1 MRSQSIAKAGGG
13 LLLTLFFLVV
23 PVRLHAQGGATGAIS
38 GTVEDSSGGVV
49 TGAKVEIVSTATN
62 ELLRSETTN
71 ASGFFTVTLLPA
83 GAYVVRVNAPGLT
96 ETSLRDVIVRVTET
110 TRLTISLKAKT
121 IEEKVEVRA
130 NVENVKTTDATTG
143 ESLGGQTIRELPL
156 ATRNFQQLLALSAG
170 ASSSLNSAAQLGRGD
185 VRINVNGAREDNNNY
200 QIEGIGANDP
210 TNLGELAN
218 TPLPSP
224 DAIQEFKVSTSLYDA
239 TQGRNG
245 GGNINAVLKSGTDT
259 VHYDVFE
266 YFRNTVLNASDFFLN
281 KLGQPRPDIK
291 QNIFGGSVGGPVGPK
306 AKLGF
311 FFLNYQGARQRSG
324 DSPGTIIST
333 SFLPY
338 VPLAD
343 RNSSSLMASDCG
355 LPSGSS
361 VDPVTFALLGIKSDQ
376 FGSPAGGYLFPLP
389 TNVPSTTSCGTLVP
403 FVVSKAG
410 KFTDDQFTAN
420 WDREF
425 RGGKDH
431 VSERFFWS
439 NSETDEP
446 FGGDS
451 FTLQTGGVAQAN
463 NLNFPLN
470 LPLRDRFG
478 SLAETH
484 IFRPTLVNEF
494 RFGVSVI
501 NDKLVSVQPL
511 TTTGQPITDTLL
523 GITRPTDNVT
533 HDTYRFQLASF
544 AIGPYPTSPQPTLSD
559 ILSLIDTLSY
569 VRGGHSLRF
578 GGEFT
583 HVDVRRNTP
592 VADNGFVFFFPSGGL
607 SDFQNFLLG
616 STGLANAW
624 SGLTNHDYRMTS
636 LSLFAQDDYRATKT
650 LTLNLGLRTE
660 LLGAPYDNLCHVANI
675 DPTLA
680 NTTGQPFIYPRCIN
694 KFNFPGVTGTLGRA
708 VLDNNYT
715 TVWAPRIG
723 FAYDLFGHQTTS
735 IRGGYGIYSVREDAG
750 ALDNLAL
757 APPTVTG
764 VFLGGGPGSLAN
776 IFAGTIP
783 PVGAQT
789 NNFIPQASKFLGFN
803 VNGPAACTASGTPTT
818 DSTQTSCFSGN
829 IFAFFAPVVPRH
841 WIAPTM
847 QQWNLSI
854 QRALGKGWALELG
867 YVGTKGTHLREA
879 NDTNQATLASPQ
891 HPVIIP
897 GTNCDGTTGAGAQ
910 CAITENTF
918 TNINARAP
926 FRGLGPGGYEVFAP
940 DANSHYN
947 GFQVTVSH
955 HFSSGLYLQSAYT
968 YSKSI
973 DDTSSGQVAFD
984 SRAND
989 QTTGRATRGLSDFD
1003 RTHRWITSYDYALPF
1018 FRQAEGLS
1026 HNVLGGWEVNGVFT
1040 LQSGAPFSV
1049 IDSAGGTAYGLSSP
1063 GLVTPVFASGFSCAN
1078 ALTSGSVENR
1088 LGGYL
1093 NRQAFQNVPADPN
1106 SPDGSTGYG
1115 NVPRNCFRGPRQLNL
1130 DFSIGKDF
1138 HFGERQ
1144 SLKFTTEFFNLTNTP
1159 SFAAPG
1165 APSSISGSAVDINSV
1180 CTNPACP
1187 NGPLPFGGITHTVG
1201 TPRLIQFALRYS
1213 F

>member
-1 MRSQSIAKAGGG
+1 MTSITRGV
-13 LLLTLFFLVV
+13 LLVLVLGAAAV
-23 PVRLHAQGGATGAIS
+23 GAIGQGGATGAITGS
-38 GTVEDSSGGVV
+38 VADSSGGVIS
-49 TGAKVEIVSTATN
+49 GAKVEAVNSATN
-62 ELLRSETTN
+62 ELVRSEATN
-71 ASGFFTVTLLPA
+71 ASGLFTFTLLPA
-83 GAYVVRVNAPGLT
+83 GTYKVQVNAAGFA
-96 ETSLRDVIVRVTET
+96 ETVLRDVGVRVTET
-110 TRLTISLKAKT
+110 TRLTVTLKAKT
-121 IEEKVEVRA
+121 VEEKVEVTA
-130 NVENVKTTDATTG
+130 DIATVKTTDSTTG
-143 ESLGGQTIRELPL
+143 ESLTGQTIRELPL
-156 ATRNFQQLLALSAG
+156 ATRNFQQLLALSSG
-170 ASSSLNSAAQLGRGD
+170 ASSSLNSASQLGRGD

-200 QIEGIGANDP
+200 QIEGVGANDP

-259 VHYDVFE
+259 VHFDVFE

-281 KLGQPRPDIK
+281 ELGQPRPVIK

-333 SFLPY
+333 SSLPY

-343 RNSSSLMASDCG
+343 RNSNSLMASDCG

-361 VDPVTFALLGIKSDQ
+361 VDPVTFALLGIKSGQ

-389 TNVPSTTSCGTLVP
+389 TSVPSTTPCGTLVP

-425 RGGKDH
+425 RSGKDR

-439 NSETDEP
+439 DSETDEP

-463 NLNFPLN
+463 NLNFPLK

-484 IFRPTLVNEF
+484 IFRPALVNEF

-511 TTTGQPITDTLL
+511 TTSGQPITDTML

-533 HDTYRFQLASF
+533 HDTYRFQLTSF
-544 AIGPYPTSPQPTLSD
+544 AIGPYPTNPQPTLSD
-559 ILSLIDTLSY
+559 ILSFIDTLSY

-583 HVDVRRNTP
+583 RADVRRNTP
-592 VADNGFVFFFPSGGL
+592 VADNGFVFFFPSPGH

-624 SGLTNHDYRMTS
+624 SGLTNHDYRMAS
-636 LSLFAQDDYRATKT
+636 WSLFAQDDYRATKT
-650 LTLNLGLRTE
+650 LTLNLGLRNE
-660 LLGAPYDNLCHVANI
+660 FLGAPYDNLCHVANI

-694 KFNFPGVTGTLGRA
+694 KFNLPGVTGTLGRA
-708 VLDNNYT
+708 VLDNNYA

-723 FAYDLFGHQTTS
+723 FAYDLFGRQTTS

-764 VFLGGGPGSLAN
+764 VFLGGGPGSLASVFN
-776 IFAGTIP
+776 GAIP
-783 PVGAQT
+783 PVGVQT
-789 NNFIPQASKFLGFN
+789 NNFIPQASIFQGFST
-803 VNGPAACTASGTPTT
+803 NGCTASGMPVIPTV
-818 DSTQTSCFSGN
+818 DSTQTPCFSGN
-829 IFAFFAPVVPRH
+829 IFTFFGPVVPRH

-847 QQWNLSI
+847 QQWNFSV
-854 QRALGKGWALELG
+854 QRALGKGWTLEVG
-867 YVGTKGTHLREA
+867 YVGTKGTHLREVS
-879 NDTNQATLASPQ
+879 DTNQATLASPQ
-891 HPVIIP
+891 RPVVIP

-910 CAITENTF
+910 CVITKNTF

-947 GFQVTVSH
+947 GLQVTVSH
-955 HFSSGLYLQSAYT
+955 HFSAGLYVQSAYT

-984 SRAND
+984 SRTND

-1003 RTHRWITSYDYALPF
+1003 RTHRWITSYGYTLPF
-1018 FRQAEGLS
+1018 FERAQGLTRS
-1026 HNVLGGWEVNGVFT
+1026 VLGGWEVNGVFT

-1063 GLVTPVFASGFSCAN
+1063 GLVTPEFASGFSCAT
-1078 ALTSGSVENR
+1078 ALSSGSVKKR

-1115 NVPRNCFRGPRQLNL
+1115 NVPRNCFRGPRQLNW
-1130 DFSIGKDF
+1130 DFSIGKVF
-1138 HFGERQ
+1138 KFSERQ
-1144 SLKFTTEFFNLTNTP
+1144 SLKFTTEFFNLTNTA
-1159 SFAAPG
+1159 SFATPG

-1187 NGPLPFGGITHTVG
+1187 AGPLPFGTITHTVG
-1201 TPRLIQFALRYS
+1201 TPRLIQFSLRYS
-1213 F
+1213 Y